1 METTMMRF
9 KSSEMPLLIPLALL
23 VGAVVT
29 QADANSF
36 HDKTTGIS
44 RNVGSAVNP
53 TSTDLVTIK
62 RGPDYPMQSRMF
74 KEEGTVGLNI
84 WLSEHGTVSDALV
97 EHSSGYPRL
106 DDAAVRFMK
115 DRWHYNPPNKNLP
128 MPKNVQAEV
137 TFKLD

>member
-1 METTMMRF
+1 L
-9 KSSEMPLLIPLALL
+9 PLLIPLALL
-23 VGAVVT
+23 LGAAVT
-29 QADANSF
+29 QADASWF
-36 HDKTTGIS
+36 HDKSNGIG
-44 RNVGSAVNP
+44 RNVGSAANP
-53 TSTDLVTIK
+53 TPKDLIMINS
-62 RGPDYPMQSRMF
+62 GPDYPVRSRMF

-84 WLSEHGTVSDALV
+84 WLSEYGTVSDALI

-115 DRWHYNPPNKNLP
+115 DRWHYKPANKDLP